1 MNHMVLENCQVI
13 ISYTFLTE
21 SSDGTKTVSLVNFA
35 PSVNSVNKVSRKVAV
50 KEQSVAWR
58 TRERGWGRKREELN
72 EGGGYVFWSE
82 VVETVTLLIEKW
94 WEEREEVVMVR
105 EEFGRRVGR
114 EVETER
120 NEVIKREFWRG
131 GIGGGRDG
139 GCRDDGR
146 QGSEGT
152 NI

>member
-72 EGGGYVFWSE
+72 EGGGYVF
-82 VVETVTLLIEKW
+82 
-94 WEEREEVVMVR
+94 
-105 EEFGRRVGR
+105 
-114 EVETER
+114 
-120 NEVIKREFWRG
+120 
-131 GIGGGRDG
+131 
-139 GCRDDGR
+139 
-146 QGSEGT
+146 
-152 NI
+152 